1 MPTQSLIVSSLV
13 NYVKQRKDVEDAFN
27 KAFSTAAATGILAKY
42 QIHTLDDYFAFYE
55 TLLTWKPC
63 ENANGTLVYE
73 KLCLFYF
80 VLDQW
85 PVAELQTAVT
95 PAAGWTWLSQWIIN
109 YAQELGKF
117 LDTKDS
123 FDSTTFETFKAAKH
137 YHMEDYPIPNPMWKT
152 FNEFFSRKIDLNKR
166 PIGGEGDNNVICMPA
181 DSAYAGFW
189 PIDEYSDTDFTI
201 KGIPWN
207 ISQLLESTIYADRF
221 KGGQFMH
228 AYLHPYDYHRQH
240 APVGGTVLEA
250 KVLPGLCYLEVT
262 VTTDGNGE
270 PKMVP
275 RRRLAKHAGIADSET
290 SGDSNNLSGSGNIL
304 LDGDTKNDLFMPDS
318 AGYQFKQARGMIIID
333 SGPKLGLVGVLPIG
347 MAQVSSVVLT
357 VQPGNILKK
366 GDEISYFQMGGSDCI
381 VIVEKKANVKFD
393 PPQNPPKPYHA
404 RQQIGT
410 ANPTA

>member
-275 RRRLAKHAGIADSET
+275 RRR
-290 SGDSNNLSGSGNIL
+290 
-304 LDGDTKNDLFMPDS
+304 
-318 AGYQFKQARGMIIID
+318 YQFKQARGMIIID